1 MVRDRQPVGRNLQ
14 RVGNPSEVSRS
25 AELVTESN
33 NPEIY
38 VQQKA
43 SLQITWSGERRVGG
57 DNGVLVHLQKTPWKD
72 LLANVQ

>member
-1 MVRDRQPVGRNLQ
+1 LVRDRQPVSRNLQ

-43 SLQITWSGERRVGG
+43 SLQITWSGGTSSRWGQRCLGTFAEDALEG
-57 DNGVLVHLQKTPWKD
+57 P
-72 LLANVQ
+72 AS

>member
-1 MVRDRQPVGRNLQ
+1 VE
-14 RVGNPSEVSRS
+14 NPSEVSRS

-33 NPEIY
+33 NPEFY